1 MVYAR
6 SGTICS
12 YPAFTVNDFNLD
24 KSSQKHLT
32 LILVGV
38 SLVLSTVLLRIF
50 SLQAVF
56 IMALSMVS
64 CEEHVYILLAT
75 TRRLGFC
82 SRLMILPYPGVYQE
96 LVRYSSV
103 YPGSPVGVWRP
114 FISSELRPDLPYT
127 VPYVASHM
135 AASKVYCVDVYS

>member
-75 TRRLGFC
+75 TGRLGFFNGLLFKTNVTPI
-82 SRLMILPYPGVYQE
+82 SRCLS
-96 LVRYSSV
+96 RAC
-103 YPGSPVGVWRP
+103 
-114 FISSELRPDLPYT
+114 T
-127 VPYVASHM
+127 VQQRLSRQPCGRVASF
-135 AASKVYCVDVYS
+135 Y